1 MKEKLETRNSK
12 LKVLL
17 IEDNPG
23 DARLIREMLGETG
36 GDRFDIKCAD
46 SLSTG
51 LKYLAEGS
59 GEPDETSA
67 DLNSYQ
73 SSMVNRQSK
82 IPFDVILLDLSLPDS
97 QGLDTVIKMHDE
109 EPRLAIIVLTGT
121 DDESLGFRAVQQGA
135 QDYLVKGQINSQLL
149 GRAIRYAVERSH
161 LVDRLERARQRE
173 REERELRTFAQ
184 ISRAPQTAV
193 TARLFGEAPL
203 HEALP
208 DVFND
213 LSRKYSDLMDRVLEQ
228 RAYKV
233 EHNMS
238 ENIRSMAEE
247 MGFLKAGPRD
257 VVEMHTMVLK
267 KKTSRAASQKAQAYM
282 EEGRLMVLEL
292 MGCLVSFYRN
302 YSLGH

>member
-1 MKEKLETRNSK
+1 MIR
-12 LKVLL
+12 VLL

-23 DARLIREMLGETG
+23 DARLIQEMLGDSAG
-36 GDRFDIKCAD
+36 FRFDIQCAD
-46 SLSTG
+46 CLSTG
-51 LKYLAEGS
+51 LKYLAEGRREP
-59 GEPDETSA
+59 GETVPDSNSSNPPNPNPQSA
-67 DLNSYQ
+67 FD
-73 SSMVNRQSK
+73 MV
-82 IPFDVILLDLSLPDS
+82 LLDLSLPDS
-97 QGLDTVIKMHDE
+97 KGLDTVVKMHDE
-109 EPRLAIIVLTGT
+109 EPRLPIIVLTGI
-121 DDESLGFRAVQQGA
+121 DDESLGIMAVQQGA

-149 GRAIRYAVERSH
+149 GRAIRYAVERNH
-161 LVDRLERARQRE
+161 LIDRLERARQRE
-173 REERELRTFAQ
+173 REERELRSFAQ
-184 ISRAPQTAV
+184 ISRAPHTAV

-213 LSRKYSDLMDRVLEQ
+213 LLRKYGDLMDMALEQ

-238 ENIRSMAEE
+238 ENLCSMAEE

-257 VVEMHTMVLK
+257 VVEMHTAAMK
-267 KKTSRAASQKAQAYM
+267 RKTSRATSQKAQAYM